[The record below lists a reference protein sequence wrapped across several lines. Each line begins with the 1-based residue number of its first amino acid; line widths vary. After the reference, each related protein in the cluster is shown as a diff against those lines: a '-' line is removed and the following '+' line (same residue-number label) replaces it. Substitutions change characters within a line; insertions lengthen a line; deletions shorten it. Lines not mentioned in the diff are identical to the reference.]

1 MVGIGID
8 IGTSFFF
15 FLLLLMES
23 LDDGMDQVYDGH
35 AGHVEAFVF
44 LTQIDARWVRVEFLA
59 SFAIVVFGEG

>member
-8 IGTSFFF
+8 IGTLFFF

-44 LTQIDARWVRVEFLA
+44 LRKSMQDGSAL
-59 SFAIVVFGEG
+59 SFWHPLQL